1 MFKTINNNQKN
12 HNFNKYFIANVKYV
26 FIWDEYIMYE
36 LIIKTIYNT
45 IHLTVDDY
53 KTPEI
58 QEILNQPYVLS
69 VEVREVKN
77 ENKIR
82 RRKK

>member
-1 MFKTINNNQKN
+1 M
-12 HNFNKYFIANVKYV
+12 
-26 FIWDEYIMYE
+26 YI

-45 IHLTVDDY
+45 IRLEVDDY

-69 VEVREVKN
+69 VDVI
-77 ENKIR
+77 ENKNKT
-82 RRKK
+82 RRKKR